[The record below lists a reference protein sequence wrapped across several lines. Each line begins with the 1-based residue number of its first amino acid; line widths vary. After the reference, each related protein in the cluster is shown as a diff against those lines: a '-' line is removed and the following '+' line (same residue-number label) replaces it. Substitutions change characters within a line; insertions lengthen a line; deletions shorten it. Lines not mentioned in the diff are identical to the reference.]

1 VAVVLTP
8 PISKSDAQR
17 ALVLSRIVGP
27 SSVHPERSRGMSL
40 LDDPDEDL
48 PADVRVLR
56 AGLDTLAAGG
66 TDADCHDGGAPFRFL
81 MTQVAVTPGAH
92 LRLHGTSRLAER
104 PHAALFDAL
113 APAATR
119 GTGTLL
125 ADVRA
130 LDPLP
135 TSFTVVSD
143 ASSQYASSLLLG
155 AASIAHRTN
164 RPCSVRVEGARVS
177 DGYLQMTVRWLRAA
191 GFDVRGDSTFTVKW
205 EAARPL
211 PEIPGDW
218 SSIGYLLLAA
228 WAHDA
233 QVARLSDPSLHPDGA
248 IVAALATVGLTVRDD
263 GHVIG
268 ALHGALDV
276 SAARFPDSIP
286 TLAALACVLR
296 EPSRFTDCSILRGKE
311 SDRADGIIALA
322 TAAGAS
328 AWLDRD
334 TLHLVPSGQIAS
346 IVFDSRDDHRL
357 AMAAG
362 TLATL
367 ARVPLRLKG
376 AGCVAKS
383 FPGFWR
389 ELAKLGVPT
398 PAE

>member
-1 VAVVLTP
+1 MAVVLVP

-17 ALVLSRIVGP
+17 ALVLSRILGAP
-27 SSVHPERSRGMSL
+27 DPFP
-40 LDDPDEDL
+40 DDDL

-66 TDADCHDGGAPFRFL
+66 ADVDCHDGGAPFRFL
-81 MTQVAVTPGAH
+81 MTQAAVTPGAH
-92 LRLHGTSRLAER
+92 LRLHGTARLAQR
-104 PHAALFDAL
+104 PHAALFEAL

-119 GTGTLL
+119 GAGTLL

-130 LDPLP
+130 LEPLP
-135 TSFTVVSD
+135 ASFTVTSD

-155 AASIAHRTN
+155 AAAIAHRTQ
-164 RPCSVRVEGARVS
+164 RPCAVRVEGARVS
-177 DGYLQMTVRWLRAA
+177 DGYLQMTVRWIRAA
-191 GFDVRGDSTFTVKW
+191 GFEVRGDSTFTVKW
-205 EAARPL
+205 DAPRVL
-211 PEIPGDW
+211 PEVPGDW

-268 ALHGALDV
+268 ALLGHLDV

-286 TLAALACVLR
+286 TLAALACVLP

-311 SDRADGIIALA
+311 SDRADGIVALA
-322 TAAGAS
+322 TAAGAK
-328 AWLDRD
+328 AWLDGD
-334 TLHLVPSGQIAS
+334 TMHLVPKGQIAS

-376 AGCVAKS
+376 PDCVTKS

-389 ELAKLGVPT
+389 ELSKLGVPAPT
-398 PAE
+398 Q